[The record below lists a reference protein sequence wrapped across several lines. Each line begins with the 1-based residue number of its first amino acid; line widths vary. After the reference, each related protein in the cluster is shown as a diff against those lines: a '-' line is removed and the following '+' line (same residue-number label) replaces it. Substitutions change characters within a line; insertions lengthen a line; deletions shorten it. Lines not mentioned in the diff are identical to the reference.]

1 MTTSR
6 SDLLAFQMPGSVQLF
21 AVGLCDAL
29 KIRRWFWID
38 RAKNERMSPAE
49 RFALLCLR
57 ERLQT
62 RYHMEITLV
71 SDIFRVCHSRF
82 HSQFY
87 RQAHALFGLYP
98 DLRKAVVYLDG
109 LQAGRF
115 IVDRWDV
122 PIRRVCGQ

>member
-1 MTTSR
+1 MTTSP
-6 SDLLAFQMPGSVQLF
+6 SDLLAFQMPGAVQVF

-29 KIRRWFWID
+29 GIRRLFWID
-38 RAKNERMSPAE
+38 REKNKRMSPAE
-49 RFALLCLR
+49 RFVLLCLL

-62 RYHMEITLV
+62 RYHMEIKFV
-71 SDIFRVCHSRF
+71 SNIFRVSHSGF
-82 HSQFY
+82 YHQFY

>member
-1 MTTSR
+1 M
-6 SDLLAFQMPGSVQLF
+6 
-21 AVGLCDAL
+21 
-29 KIRRWFWID
+29 FWID
-38 RAKNERMSPAE
+38 REKNKRMSPAE

-62 RYHMEITLV
+62 RYHMDIRLV
-71 SDIFRVCHSRF
+71 SNIFRVWRSGLYH
-82 HSQFY
+82 QFY